1 LILIRGGSRLL
12 PVFTGM
18 QRAKKEFIMSSYD
31 VDSKELLEAGCHF
44 GHQAKRWNPKMK
56 PFIYVQRDGVH
67 IFDLVKTGT
76 CLETA
81 MEYVRDTVK
90 AGKEVVFIGAKRQA
104 KSIVLEE
111 AMKVGAPYV
120 TERWLGGMLTNWEEM
135 EKRLR
140 KLSTLKKQR
149 DNNELTHYTKKERL
163 MINKEIDRLE
173 RFFGGIAHLTK
184 RPEALFI
191 VDTHR
196 EATAVYEAGKTG
208 AKVIGMVDTNAD
220 PTVVDFP
227 IPANDDAVRSIKL
240 VVEKIGQAYMDGKTM
255 RAKDLPPVSAPAVV
269 QKAIVTPTAV
279 KAIATVSKPSM
290 QLAQNAVIG
299 KLKLVEKK
307 VVPQKVKKILKPTDT
322 KKKASS
328 KKKAVP
334 VKRKK

>member
-1 LILIRGGSRLL
+1 MAAEEG
-12 PVFTGM
+12 VF
-18 QRAKKEFIMSSYD
+18 FMSSYD
-31 VDSKELLEAGCHF
+31 VDLKELLEAGCHF

-56 PFIYVQRDGVH
+56 PYIYVQRDGVH
-67 IFDLVKTGT
+67 IFDLVKSGA
-76 CLETA
+76 CIEAA

-104 KSIVLEE
+104 KAIVMEE
-111 AMKVGAPYV
+111 AMKAGAPYV
-120 TERWLGGMLTNWEEM
+120 TERWLGGMLTNWDEM

-140 KLSTLKKQR
+140 KLSTLKRQR
-149 DNNELTHYTKKERL
+149 ENNELTHYTKKERL
-163 MINKEIDRLE
+163 MIDKEIGRLE

-196 EATAVYEAGKTG
+196 EATAVYEAGKLGT
-208 AKVIGMVDTNAD
+208 KVIGLVDTNAD

-227 IPANDDAVRSIKL
+227 IPVNDDAVRSIKL
-240 VVEKIGQAYMDGKTM
+240 VVEKIAQAYLDGKTM
-255 RAKDLPPVSAPAVV
+255 RAKDMPKVEAPVAVA
-269 QKAIVTPTAV
+269 KPIVLAQET
-279 KAIATVSKPSM
+279 KAIATVAKPSM

-299 KLKLVEKK
+299 KLKVVEKK
-307 VVPQKVKKILKPTDT
+307 EVAQKVKKVLKPTDT